1 MKNFNREFM
10 LRHSVRKLGEYI
22 TNNVENNHRPSRYRT
37 IRLLVNRRSFLME
50 ELVKIE
56 REKKLKNALK

>member
-22 TNNVENNHRPSRYRT
+22 TNNIENNHRPSRYRT

-56 REKKLKNALK
+56 RENKLNNALK

>member
-1 MKNFNREFM
+1 MKDFDREFM

-37 IRLLVNRRSFLME
+37 IRLLVNRRSFLMN

-56 REKKLKNALK
+56 REKNLALALK